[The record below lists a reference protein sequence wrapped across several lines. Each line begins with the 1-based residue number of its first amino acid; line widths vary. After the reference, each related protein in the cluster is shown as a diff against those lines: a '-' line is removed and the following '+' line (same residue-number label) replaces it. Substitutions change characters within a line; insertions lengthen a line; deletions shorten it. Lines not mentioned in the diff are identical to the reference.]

1 MRADDASGLQQ
12 RATGG
17 RKTDLGKF
25 SEYFQT
31 IRLRCYNAHQVEQS
45 TNLYE
50 LVSERTRLRWTWS
63 REAEEAAGESRP
75 DQGMERERAFE

>member
-25 SEYFQT
+25 LDISRQSECAVT
-31 IRLRCYNAHQVEQS
+31 MPIQVEQP
-45 TNLYE
+45 TNLYDFR
-50 LVSERTRLRWTWS
+50 VARLRWTWS
-63 REAEEAAGESRP
+63 REAEEAAGGEPAGPRDGESAP
-75 DQGMERERAFE
+75 FE

>member
-1 MRADDASGLQQ
+1 MRAGCS
-12 RATGG
+12 RE
-17 RKTDLGKF
+17 RREEGKRILENF
-25 SEYFQT
+25 LDISRQSECAVT
-31 IRLRCYNAHQVEQS
+31 MLIQVEQP

-50 LVSERTRLRWTWS
+50 FSERTRLRWTWS

>member
-1 MRADDASGLQQ
+1 MRAGCS
-12 RATGG
+12 RE
-17 RKTDLGKF
+17 RREEGKRILENF
-25 SEYFQT
+25 LDISRQSECAVT
-31 IRLRCYNAHQVEQS
+31 MLTQVEQS

-50 LVSERTRLRWTWS
+50 FSERTRLRWTWS

>member
-25 SEYFQT
+25 SGYFQT
-31 IRLRCYNAHQVEQS
+31 IRLRCYNAHQVEQP

-50 LVSERTRLRWTWS
+50 FSER
-63 REAEEAAGESRP
+63 
-75 DQGMERERAFE
+75 QG